1 MKKITILSVLVLATA
16 AVFADAIVVDSIV
29 TITGDTT
36 IVEQTPVDTGWKSVF
51 TFQNVLIIFA
61 GMYEIAARVYPT
73 TKNWSALSLIYQII
87 NLIVPNVKKD
97 GTKHK

>member
-1 MKKITILSVLVLATA
+1 MKKITILSVLVLATV

-87 NLIVPNVKKD
+87 NLIVPNAKKD